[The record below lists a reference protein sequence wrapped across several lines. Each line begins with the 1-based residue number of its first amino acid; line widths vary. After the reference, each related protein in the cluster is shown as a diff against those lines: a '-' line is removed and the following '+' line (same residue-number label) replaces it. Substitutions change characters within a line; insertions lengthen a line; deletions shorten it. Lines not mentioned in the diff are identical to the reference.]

1 VWSSF
6 LVEREAG
13 SERGKDALCSNK
25 RRTRAMTLLLPP
37 DLTLLEAAINDCPVE
52 RVPASAKSG

>member
-1 VWSSF
+1 
-6 LVEREAG
+6 
-13 SERGKDALCSNK
+13 
-25 RRTRAMTLLLPP
+25 MTLLLPP